1 MLRKQC
7 FFEGKKKTEKKKK
20 KTRKDSG
27 DKLHVKYVQSFGKAQ
42 REVRCGALLA
52 LNLAFN
58 IWAITNVFFYNTP
71 C

>member
-1 MLRKQC
+1 MNVKKAM
-7 FFEGKKKTEKKKK
+7 FFEEEKNTEK

-27 DKLHVKYVQSFGKAQ
+27 DKLHVKYMQSFGEAQ
-42 REVRCGALLA
+42 REVCCGALLA

-58 IWAITNVFFYNTP
+58 TWAITNVFFYNTP